1 MSFSERSRPH
11 TVLVVDDS
19 AFMRRVI
26 SDILSRTDEFRVVGT
41 ARDGNDALRKV
52 HQLEPD
58 LVTMDVEMP
67 GLDGLSALGYIMSET
82 PRPVVMLSAYTTEGG
97 DATMRALDYGAVDF
111 VAKPSGTISLDLDT
125 VADRLLDAM
134 RAAATANLS
143 VIPVRVRRP
152 PAPAAPSAEARADV
166 PVDGDAA
173 TRAETAAARRRRRRA
188 EAAAPA
194 PPPPPPRPMAPA
206 TGPSAETVVAIAA
219 STGGPRALTELIP
232 RLRAPL
238 GAAVL
243 IVQHMPP
250 RFTRSFAERLDGMS
264 ALRVREAA
272 DGERVCS
279 DHVYLAPGDFHM
291 RIVREGGEVRI
302 ALDQGPTLWGVRPAA
317 DPLFRSVAELFGP
330 RAVGVVLTGMGRDGA
345 EGVREIVDAGGYGIA
360 QDRES
365 SVIFGMPAAAAKS
378 ADQVLPL
385 DAIHLGIARE
395 VDARSAPAFTSAGEA
410 S

>member
-1 MSFSERSRPH
+1 MSFSERTRPH

-26 SDILSRTDEFRVVGT
+26 SDILGRTEEFRVVGT

-111 VAKPSGTISLDLDT
+111 VAKPSGTISLNLDT

-152 PAPAAPSAEARADV
+152 PAAPVEAGVDPEAA
-166 PVDGDAA
+166 G
-173 TRAETAAARRRRRRA
+173 RAEPTARRRRRTRT
-188 EAAAPA
+188 EEPRRPAAPS
-194 PPPPPPRPMAPA
+194 PG
-206 TGPSAETVVAIAA
+206 TGRSAETVVAIAA
-219 STGGPRALTELIP
+219 STGGPRALTELVP

-243 IVQHMPP
+243 IVQHMPA

-264 ALRVREAA
+264 ALRVTEAA
-272 DGERVCS
+272 DGDLVHPDR
-279 DHVYLAPGDFHM
+279 VYLAPGDFHM
-291 RIVREGGEVRI
+291 RVVRENGEVRI
-302 ALDQGPTLWGVRPAA
+302 ALDQEPTVWGVRPAA
-317 DPLFRSVAELFGP
+317 DRLFRTVAELFGA

-345 EGVREIVDAGGYGIA
+345 EGLREIVDAGGYGIA
-360 QDRES
+360 QDRAS
-365 SVIFGMPAAAAKS
+365 SVIFGMPAAAARA
-378 ADQVLPL
+378 ADAVLPL
-385 DAIHLGIARE
+385 DAIHLGIERE
-395 VDARSAPAFTSAGEA
+395 VDLRAAPAFALPAGDETP
-410 S
+410 